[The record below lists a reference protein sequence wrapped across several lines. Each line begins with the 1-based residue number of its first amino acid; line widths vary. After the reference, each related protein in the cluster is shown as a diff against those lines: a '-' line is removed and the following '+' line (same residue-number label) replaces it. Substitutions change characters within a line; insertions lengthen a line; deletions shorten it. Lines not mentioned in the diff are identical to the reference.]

1 MMMETDCLEVVNLWN
16 TRHGSRSVVAP
27 ILLEI
32 GELACNFS
40 SFTIQHVPRAANVPA
55 HLCAKFACTLM
66 VTDSWFG
73 NPPNFLA
80 VSLLA
85 DRAGSVIDE

>member
-1 MMMETDCLEVVNLWN
+1 METDCLEVVNLWN

-27 ILLEI
+27 ILSEI

-40 SFTIQHVPRAANVPA
+40 FFHIQHVPRTANVPA

-66 VTDSWFG
+66 VTDSWFET
-73 NPPNFLA
+73 PPDFLA
-80 VSLLA
+80 VSILA
-85 DRAGSVIDE
+85 DHAGSAIAE